1 MYRVVSGG
9 ENRASVIG
17 ALLLLHSKGHT
28 DKYDANKSRQ
38 MVYKHTFCC

>member
-17 ALLLLHSKGHT
+17 ELLLHSKGLT
-28 DKYDANKSRQ
+28 DKYDGNKNRQ